1 MGEHRRPTEITTRG
15 SRVRILI
22 AEDDAVSRKIL
33 EAKLA
38 KWGYSVVVTC
48 DGNQA
53 WHFLKQQDAPEL
65 AILDWMMP
73 GMDGPEVCR
82 MLRTLSK
89 PDPTYVLLLTAR
101 DRREDILEGLQAGAD
116 DYVIKPFD
124 PDELQARVQVGVRI
138 VSLQRALAERVRELE
153 AALSQ
158 VKRLQGLLP
167 ICSYCKKI
175 RNDQNY
181 WQQVDGYLSEHSGAR
196 FTHGICPECFEKI
209 SRQVDST

>member
-1 MGEHRRPTEITTRG
+1 
-15 SRVRILI
+15 VRILI

-38 KWGYSVVVTC
+38 KWGYSVVATC
-48 DGNQA
+48 DGNEA